1 MKKYTLLYS
10 LLFFV
15 VCLFVTSCS
24 NDIIDEKEYPNWKA
38 TNEAF
43 FSKTLS
49 QAKTSIS
56 KGDKAW
62 KIFRNWTLPGLDTNY
77 KVTDNEQVVVKV
89 LKSGSE
95 TQHPLSTDSVLV
107 AYRARLLPST
117 TYPNGWAF
125 MQTYIGGY
133 NAKTNGSIILPVVGT
148 IVSNKNTRVALPE
161 GYSTAIQQM
170 VVGDRWEVY
179 VPANLGFASSAIAS
193 IGIPEYST
201 IIYDITLLEINPKK
215 SIR

>member
-15 VCLFVTSCS
+15 ACLFAISCS
-24 NDIIDEKEYPNWKA
+24 NDIVEKEEFPNWQA
-38 TNEAF
+38 TNKAF

-49 QAKTSIS
+49 QAKTSIAS
-56 KGDKAW
+56 GDNTW
-62 KIFRNWTLPGLDTNY
+62 KIFRSWTLPGADANY
-77 KVTDNEQVVVKV
+77 KAADDEQVVVKV
-89 LKSGSE
+89 LKSGTA

-117 TYPNGWAF
+117 TYPNGFAF
-125 MQTYIGGY
+125 MQTYLGGY
-133 NAKTNGSIILPVVGT
+133 NAQTNGSVILPVVGT
-148 IVSNKNTRVALPE
+148 IISNKNTRVALPE

-179 VPANLGFASSAIAS
+179 IPENLGFAAIATS
-193 IGIPEYST
+193 AIGIPNGST
-201 IIYDITLLEINPKK
+201 IIYDITLQEINPTK
-215 SIR
+215 SIQ